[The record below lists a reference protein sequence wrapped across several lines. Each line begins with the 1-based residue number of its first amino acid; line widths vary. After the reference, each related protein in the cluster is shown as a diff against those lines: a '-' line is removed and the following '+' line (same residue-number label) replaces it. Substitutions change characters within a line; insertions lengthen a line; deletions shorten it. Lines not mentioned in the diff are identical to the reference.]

1 MQIERDVEIPMS
13 DGVVLRA
20 DVFRPDGDGT
30 HPVLISYGGYGKG
43 LHLKDGYPGAWEDIV
58 NRTPDVLEGSSGE
71 HMVWELPDPE
81 FWVPVGYIL
90 IRVDARGTGMS
101 PGLLN
106 NMSPQEGDDIY
117 ECVEWAAAQ
126 PWSTGRVGLS
136 GISYMA
142 IVQWFAA
149 CRQPPHLDAICVWEG
164 AADWYRDVSWHGG
177 ILSTFPR
184 FWFPTQVLPVQ
195 YGIGSRGRT
204 SPTSGLQVSGGP
216 ELSDEGLAQNRVDP
230 SVGMAENPFDGE
242 VYRERSLHPERQRTP
257 LLSAANW
264 GGQGL
269 HLRGNI
275 EGFVHSATEQKWLEV
290 HGDNHWANFYR
301 PAGRELQKRFYD
313 HFLCDTGDWLSQP
326 PVQLEVRHPGERF
339 ETRFE
344 DAWPIPRTQWTEK
357 FLDVSEHALVDAVP
371 SPGQQSYAALG
382 EGVTF
387 LTATLEG
394 KTEITGPLAATLW
407 ISSSTTDADIF
418 LVLRLFDSAGEE
430 VLFRGSV
437 DPAMPLTL
445 GWLRASHRAVDPQR
459 SEPYRPFHPHDHAE
473 PLDPGVPYELQ
484 IEVLPTCIVA
494 PAGYRLGLTVLG
506 RDFDHGQPEA
516 VMTTTG
522 LAMSGVGPFRH
533 DGPTDRPA
541 EIFDNEVTIYTGP
554 DHPSRL
560 LVPIIPPES

>member
-13 DGVVLRA
+13 DGIVLRA

-81 FWVPVGYIL
+81 FWVPFGYVL

-106 NMSPQEGDDIY
+106 TMSPQEGDDVY

-126 PWSTGRVGLS
+126 RWSTGRVGLS

-142 IVQWFAA
+142 IVQWFVA

-164 AADWYRDVSWHGG
+164 AADWYRDVSRHGG

-195 YGIGSRGRT
+195 YGIGSRGRR

-216 ELSDEGLAQNRVDP
+216 ELSDEELAQNRVDL
-230 SVGMAENPFDGE
+230 SVGMAENPLDGE
-242 VYRERSLHPERQRTP
+242 VYRERSLDPERQRTP

-275 EGFVHSATEQKWLEV
+275 EGFVHSATDQKWLEV

-313 HFLCDTGDWLSQP
+313 HFLRDTGDWLSQP
-326 PVQLEVRHPGERF
+326 PVQLQVRHPGERF

-371 SPGQQSYAALG
+371 APGQQSYAALG

-407 ISSSTTDADIF
+407 ISSSTTDADVF

-445 GWLRASHRAVDPQR
+445 GWLRASHRAVDPHR

-494 PAGYRLGLTVLG
+494 PAGFRLGLTVLG
-506 RDFDHGQPEA
+506 RDFDHGRSEA

-522 LAMSGVGPFRH
+522 LAMSGVGPFQH
-533 DGPTDRPA
+533 DDSNDRPA

-554 DHPSRL
+554 EHPSRL